1 MGFSTQIFIFAA
13 FPICMVCFILTEWLH
28 RKGPGL
34 FSWMRLRDWTLILF
48 SLGFYGWACF
58 DDMPKLVLYMLVVY
72 VLGLLLERRRR
83 KAALAAAVTTILLCL
98 IYYKYWDFLRQAT
111 CGVLGIGGSASR
123 IAAPL
128 GISFITFSAVSYLV
142 DVYKGRCGAG
152 SVTDCL
158 LYLSFFPK
166 VVSGPIVLWRDFAPQ
181 IPVRRADLDQTVQG
195 MEHLM
200 IGFAKKVL
208 LADQFGAC
216 IAKIGGS
223 GVDVVTAWGAAL
235 LYMLQLYYDFAGYSD
250 MAIGLCKLF
259 GFEVKANFC
268 FPYRSRSVSEFWR
281 RWHISLGTWFREY
294 VYFPLGGSRV
304 PLGKNLRNLAVVFA
318 LTGIWHG
325 AGWNYILWGCLNAV
339 VVVAERLARDRKW
352 YAAIPDW
359 IKWAATMLFTLFCW
373 ELYRY
378 QTVEQAAR
386 WIAIMFGLVRFDRVF
401 YTWQYFFDAQ
411 ILFLAAVGILGAT
424 VLGDERLRAWYGRVK
439 ATVWGYALQQVVL
452 LVLFVLAVLF
462 MVNSTYSP
470 FIYFQY

>member
-1 MGFSTQIFIFAA
+1 MGFSTQIFLFAF
-13 FPICMVCFILTEWLH
+13 FPVCMVCCGLVHWLDRTET
-28 RKGPGL
+28 GL
-34 FSWMRLRDWTLILF
+34 LRRLRLRDWMLILF

-58 DDMPKLVLYMLVVY
+58 DDMPKLLIYMLAVY
-72 VLGLLLERRRR
+72 ALGVLLERRRR
-83 KAALAAAVTTILLCL
+83 KAALAAAVTALLLCL
-98 IYYKYWDFLRQAT
+98 VYYKYWGFLRELV
-111 CGVLGIGGSASR
+111 CGLLGVESSTSR

-152 SVTDCL
+152 SVADCL

-181 IPVRRADLDQTVQG
+181 IRARRMDLDHTVRG
-195 MEHLM
+195 LERLM

-216 IAKIGGS
+216 IAQITAS
-223 GVDVVTAWGAAL
+223 GVDVPTAWGAAL

-250 MAIGLCKLF
+250 MAIGLCGLF
-259 GFEVKANFC
+259 GFETKENFC
-268 FPYRSRSVSEFWR
+268 FPYRSRSVTEFWR
-281 RWHISLGTWFREY
+281 RWHISLGSWFREY

-304 PLGKNLRNLAVVFA
+304 SLAKNLRNLAVVFS

-325 AGWNYILWGCLNAV
+325 AGWNYILWGGLNAA
-339 VVVAERLARDRKW
+339 VVVAERLARDQRW
-352 YAAIPDW
+352 YARVPGW
-359 IKWAATMLFTLFCW
+359 IKWAFTMLFTLFCW

-378 QTVEQAAR
+378 QSVGEAAR
-386 WIAIMFGLVRFDRVF
+386 WIGVMFGLVRFDRIF
-401 YTWQYFFDAQ
+401 YTWQYYFDAQ

-424 VLGDERLRAWYGRVK
+424 VLGDDRVRAWYGRVA
-439 ATVWGYALQQVVL
+439 ATVWGYAVQQAVL

>member
-1 MGFSTQIFIFAA
+1 MGFSTQIFLFAF
-13 FPICMVCFILTEWLH
+13 FPVCMVCCTLAEWLD
-28 RKGPGL
+28 RKGIGL
-34 FSWMRLRDWTLILF
+34 VRRLRLRDWVLIAF

-58 DDMPKLVLYMLVVY
+58 DDMPKLLVCMLAVY
-72 VLGLLLERRRR
+72 VLGALLERRRR
-83 KAALAAAVTTILLCL
+83 KSTLVVALAAVLLCL
-98 IYYKYWDFLRQAT
+98 IYYKYWDFLRQVI
-111 CGVLGIGGSASR
+111 CDVLGVEGGTSR
-123 IAAPL
+123 IIAPL
-128 GISFITFSAVSYLV
+128 GISFITFSAVSYLT
-142 DVYKGRCGAG
+142 DVYKGRCTSG

-181 IPVRRADLDQTVQG
+181 IPARRMDLDHTVRG
-195 MEHLM
+195 LERLM

-216 IAKIGGS
+216 IAKISGS
-223 GVDVVTAWGAAL
+223 GVDIVTAWGAAL

-250 MAIGLCKLF
+250 MAIGLCELF
-259 GFEVKANFC
+259 GFEAKANFC

-281 RWHISLGTWFREY
+281 RWHISLGSWFREY

-304 PLGKNLRNLAVVFA
+304 SLGKNLRNLAVVFA

-339 VVVAERLARDRKW
+339 VVVAERLARDQRW
-352 YAAIPDW
+352 YARIPDGL
-359 IKWAATMLFTLFCW
+359 KWAATMLFTLFCW

-378 QTVEQAAR
+378 NSVAETAR
-386 WIAIMFGLVRFDRVF
+386 WIGVMFGLVRFDRIF
-401 YTWQYFFDAQ
+401 YTWQYYFDAQ
-411 ILFLAAVGILGAT
+411 ILFLAAVGVLGAT
-424 VLGDERLRAWYGRVK
+424 VLGDDRLRVWYGK
-439 ATVWGYALQQVVL
+439 LSGTALGYAAQQLVL
-452 LVLFVLAVLF
+452 LALFVLAVLF